1 MALACSLKGI
11 SETPSMLIWLA
22 KSLWEVLGCTGVL
35 FDPTTFS
42 GFLLLGAGS
51 STQSIS
57 LCRFAT
63 VG

>member
-22 KSLWEVLGCTGVL
+22 KCEVLGCTGVL